1 MILKSKTYKLLVR
14 FFNALPKKRKK
25 ALFSLVPLAVLTGF
39 ADAIVVTLVGR
50 IFTLMTGESN
60 TPSLPFSEFITN
72 DPTWK
77 IIYLIIIYVGM
88 NWIASFLK
96 LFLKANQI
104 RLKTNIWR
112 DLSNLAQKNILA
124 QKYEYF
130 LGNKNTDLSSTIL
143 IIINRLSDTVILR
156 TLELTSG
163 LVVILLIFIAVLAIA
178 KSIALYVI
186 FSILIC
192 YVFISFVVTPFI
204 RLSARQ
210 KIRLERDSNN
220 ILNES
225 LRTIIDLKL
234 TSSEK
239 YFENKYEKVGTRAIP
254 FIWKAELLPE
264 TPRALIEPTG
274 ITLIFLIGL
283 IPIINSETKTI
294 SDLIPF
300 LATIAVSCLKITP
313 PLQDAFRAITS
324 LRSCIPDLEEV
335 LNLLELPRSRYH
347 PIKNNKNYTKGLIP
361 RNSISLNH
369 LKYKYP
375 KGEKYIL
382 DDINITIP
390 VGSKIAFVG
399 KTGSG
404 KTTTVNQL
412 LCLLRPTAGSL
423 QIDGIDILDSEV
435 NAWQACCSYVP
446 QSFNLLNSN
455 VLENVAYGMELE
467 TINIDKVWD
476 SLQAA
481 QIADLV
487 GEMPFGLYTTIGENG
502 IRLSGGQRQRIA
514 LARAFFRE
522 SSLLVLDEATSALD
536 NKTESEVMN
545 AIELIGRRSSIVIIA
560 HRLST
565 VKRADIIYEFENGKI
580 KASGNYEQ
588 LIKTSNSFKEMTKV
602 EENQDNTIEYF
613 DI

>member
-1 MILKSKTYKLLVR
+1 MILKSRTYKLLVR

>member
-14 FFNALPKKRKK
+14 FFNALPKERKK

-50 IFTLMTGESN
+50 IFTLMTGEAN

-130 LGNKNTDLSSTIL
+130 LGKKNTDLSSTIL
-143 IIINRLSDTVILR
+143 IIINRISDTVILR

-239 YFENKYEKVGTRAIP
+239 YFETKYEKVGKRAIP

-294 SDLIPF
+294 SDIIPF

-335 LNLLELPRSRYH
+335 LNLLELPRFRYK

-435 NAWQACCSYVP
+435 NDWQACCSYVP

-545 AIELIGRRSSIVIIA
+545 AIELIGRRSSLVIIA

-602 EENQDNTIEYF
+602 EENKDNTIEYF
-613 DI
+613 DR

>member
-1 MILKSKTYKLLVR
+1 MIGKSKTYKLLVR
-14 FFNALPKKRKK
+14 LLNALPKKRKRS
-25 ALFSLVPLAVLTGF
+25 LMLLVPLAFLTGL
-39 ADAIVVTLVGR
+39 ADVAVVALVSR
-50 IFTLMTGESN
+50 VFTLMSGGANS
-60 TPSLPFSEFITN
+60 PSIPFSDLITN

-96 LFLKANQI
+96 LLLKANQI
-104 RLKTNIWR
+104 RLKTKIWR
-112 DLSNLAQKNILA
+112 DLSNLAQKNILS

-130 LGNKNTDLSSTIL
+130 LGRKTTDLSSTIL
-143 IIINRLSDTVILR
+143 IIITRISQAIVLPI
-156 TLELTSG
+156 LELSTGS
-163 LVVILLIFIAVLAIA
+163 VVVLLIFIALLKIA

-186 FSILIC
+186 LSILVC
-192 YVFISFVVTPFI
+192 YIIISLIVTPFI
-204 RLSARQ
+204 RLSVRQ
-210 KIRLERDSNN
+210 KIRLERESNN

-225 LRTIIDLKL
+225 LRTIIDLQL
-234 TSSEK
+234 TGSES
-239 YFENKYEKVGTRAIP
+239 YFQNKYEKVGQKAIP

-274 ITLIFLIGL
+274 ITLIFFIGL
-283 IPIINSETKTI
+283 IPILNSDAKNI
-294 SDLIPF
+294 SEMLPF

-324 LRSCIPDLEEV
+324 LRSCIPDLEEA
-335 LNLLELPRSRYH
+335 LMLLELPKFRDSSNAY
-347 PIKNNKNYTKGLIP
+347 NNKFTGGIIP
-361 RNSISLNH
+361 RQTICLNH
-369 LKYKYP
+369 LYYKYP
-375 KGEKYIL
+375 ANSKLIL

-412 LCLLRPTAGSL
+412 LCLLRPTSGSL
-423 QIDGIDILDSEV
+423 QIDGIDVNDSEV
-435 NAWQACCSYVP
+435 TSWQSCCSYVP
-446 QSFNLLNSN
+446 QSFNLLNASII
-455 VLENVAYGMELE
+455 ENVAYGVESE
-467 TINIDKVWD
+467 SINIDKVWD

-487 GEMPFGLYTTIGENG
+487 ADMPFGLYTAIGENG

-514 LARAFFRE
+514 LARAFFRK

-536 NKTESEVMN
+536 NKTESDVMN
-545 AIELIGRRSSIVIIA
+545 SIELIGRRCTMVIIA

-565 VKRADIIYEFENGKI
+565 VKRADIIYEFDNGKI
-580 KASGNYEQ
+580 KAFGNYEK
-588 LIKTSNSFKEMTKV
+588 LLETSESFKEMTKV
-602 EENQDNTIEYF
+602 GQNKDEIIEYF
-613 DI
+613 EK

>member
-14 FFNALPKKRKK
+14 FFNALPKERKK

-50 IFTLMTGESN
+50 IFTLMTGEAN

-264 TPRALIEPTG
+264 MPRALIEPTG

-294 SDLIPF
+294 SDIIPF

-335 LNLLELPRSRYH
+335 LNLLELPRFRYH
-347 PIKNNKNYTKGLIP
+347 PIKNNKNYTKGIIP

-369 LKYKYP
+369 IKYKYP

-545 AIELIGRRSSIVIIA
+545 AIELIGRRSSLVIIA

-602 EENQDNTIEYF
+602 EENKDNTIEYF
-613 DI
+613 DR